1 MTDHDLPRD
10 GERLSAYL
18 AGELDGTDAAELELR
33 LARDPDLAAELED
46 MRALLE
52 GLARLDDV
60 EPPAGFAD
68 RLEARLAQER
78 AGGAAPASL
87 DVARVRR
94 DERRRRRWPALGAV
108 AAGVAGVA
116 LVGAVALGGFGTSP
130 QEDAE
135 VAEAPADEDA
145 PMDMMEA
152 PEAGDDARAAP
163 DDAAPEAGRARREP
177 LVRDTNV
184 VLDDADAVRA
194 ALAGGPAE
202 DLLGISIEEAT
213 DLADGFA
220 VAVRRADAFAS
231 GDAPGACL
239 DVVTAG
245 TDRPVVV
252 AQVESARHDDASAL
266 AYVTAGA
273 SADSTTLDR
282 VEAWVLTAEDCATR
296 LFVDLTPSR

>member
-18 AGELDGTDAAELELR
+18 AGELGETDAAELELR
-33 LARDPDLAAELED
+33 LARDPDLAADLED

-60 EPPAGFAD
+60 EPPPGFAD

-116 LVGAVALGGFGTSP
+116 LIGAVALGGFGTSP

-152 PEAGDDARAAP
+152 PEADDDSAAGA
-163 DDAAPEAGRARREP
+163 DAAPEAGRARREP
-177 LVRDTNV
+177 LVRDTGV

-194 ALAGGPAE
+194 ALTGGPAE

-213 DLADGFA
+213 DLADAFA
-220 VAVRRADAFAS
+220 VAVRRADSFAS

-296 LFVDLTPSR
+296 LFVDLTPSP